1 LKKNVFFLFV
11 LLAGFDFNVAFFLGL
26 AFAWAFHLLV
36 ALALAWLLLVDLA
49 HLRHF
54 PEQVVSRFGLQSL
67 PASLLRLFLLAQLLL
82 HPLRLV

>member
-1 LKKNVFFLFV
+1 MFLFV
-11 LLAGFDFNVAFFLGL
+11 FALLAGFDFNVAFFLGL
-26 AFAWAFHLLV
+26 AF
-36 ALALAWLLLVDLA
+36 AWLLLVDLA

-67 PASLLRLFLLAQLLL
+67 PASLLRLFLLALLLL